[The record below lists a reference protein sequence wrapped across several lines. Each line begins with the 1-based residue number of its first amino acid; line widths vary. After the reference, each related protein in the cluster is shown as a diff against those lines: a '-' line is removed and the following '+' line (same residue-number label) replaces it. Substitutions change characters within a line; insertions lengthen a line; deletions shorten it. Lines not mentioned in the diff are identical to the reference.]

1 MGKSFC
7 EDIVP
12 YYPSVSEAEVLRPSY
27 ITNCV
32 FAIFLNHTTIML
44 NIVTI
49 HAVKKTPSL
58 RKPLKTLLLSLIAS
72 DLGVSLFVQPLYI
85 WLLIRWLQ
93 QTHPG
98 CHIYTFFSVVMNLFV
113 TASFSSV
120 VGITLERF
128 LAIYLHLRY
137 QELVTYKRV
146 KGVVIF
152 IWLISAFFSLRMFWL
167 PPGTKYIVL
176 AVAGVVSVLFTSLLY
191 CKIYL
196 VFRRHKNHI
205 QALHVPPQQLA
216 QNGETAAYFASLQ
229 RSAIGTFYVYLV
241 FLVCYIPRFI
251 CLGAIKIYGPE
262 INLKIFSIYSLTLMF
277 LNSSLNPLIYCWKL
291 KRIRH
296 ALLISMRKISWCR

>member
-7 EDIVP
+7 EDILR
-12 YYPSVSEAEVLRPSY
+12 YYPTVSEAEDLRPSY
-27 ITNCV
+27 IANCV
-32 FAIFLNHTTIML
+32 FAIFLNHTTVML

-58 RKPLKTLLLSLIAS
+58 RKPLKTLLLSLVAS

-85 WLLIRWLQ
+85 WLLIQWLQ

-98 CHIYTFFSVVMNLFV
+98 CNIYIFFSVIMNLFL
-113 TASFSSV
+113 TASFSSI

-128 LAIYLHLRY
+128 LAIFLHLRY

-146 KGVVIF
+146 RAVVIF
-152 IWLISAFFSLRMFWL
+152 IWLFSAFFSLRMFWL

-176 AVAGVVSVLFTSLLY
+176 TVAGVVCVLFTSLLY
-191 CKIYL
+191 CKIYF
-196 VFRRHKNHI
+196 VFRRHKNQI
-205 QALHVPPQQLA
+205 QAMHVPPQQLP
-216 QNGETAAYFASLQ
+216 QNGETAAYFASLR

-241 FLVCYIPRFI
+241 FLVCYTPRFV
-251 CLGAIKIYGPE
+251 CLGAIKIYGPV

-291 KRIRH
+291 KQVRQ
-296 ALLISMRKISWCR
+296 ALLIFMRKMSWCR

>member
-7 EDIVP
+7 EDILR
-12 YYPSVSEAEVLRPSY
+12 YYPTVSEVEDLRPSY
-27 ITNCV
+27 IANCV
-32 FAIFLNHTTIML
+32 FAIFLNHTTVML

-58 RKPLKTLLLSLIAS
+58 RKPLKTLLLSLVAS

-85 WLLIRWLQ
+85 WLLIQWLQ

-98 CHIYTFFSVVMNLFV
+98 CNIYIFFSVIMNLFL
-113 TASFSSV
+113 TASFSSI

-128 LAIYLHLRY
+128 LAIFLHLRY

-146 KGVVIF
+146 RAVVIF
-152 IWLISAFFSLRMFWL
+152 IWLFSAFFSLRMFWL

-176 AVAGVVSVLFTSLLY
+176 TVAGVVCVLFSSLLY
-191 CKIYL
+191 CKIYF
-196 VFRRHKNHI
+196 VFRRHKNQI
-205 QALHVPPQQLA
+205 QAMHVPPQQLP
-216 QNGETAAYFASLQ
+216 QNGETAAYFASLR

-241 FLVCYIPRFI
+241 FLVCYMPRFV

-291 KRIRH
+291 KQVRQ
-296 ALLISMRKISWCR
+296 ALLIFMRKMSWCR